1 MKNTSVILII
11 FLIHFGVKAQWQ
23 QVGSTNLSS
32 TVTENISMDID
43 NAGILYC
50 AYKPFSDNY
59 LFVKKYA
66 GGTWLQVGSSA
77 STEAIS
83 EGNMVVGSDGLP
95 VVVYR
100 NFNDSIVVRKF
111 DGTDW
116 QTLGAGPFAK
126 GDSPRIEV
134 NSANVVHVVFN
145 NKAVFPGGSSV
156 FKFEGNLWTPL
167 HTQYIEN
174 LQVSYL
180 DIAFDSNDNAVVS
193 YRRESTGQM
202 SVYKSNGSIWQP
214 IGNTLFT
221 PVNVFFGRLAIDQ
234 NDIPFITFSNP
245 NLNNAGSVMY
255 FDGSA
260 WVYLGAPAFTIDPV
274 YFSALVF
281 DDLNTPFIAYQNGT
295 TKLMQFNG
303 ASWVQVADSPGLGSE
318 HDLIF
323 NQYGNP
329 VLAYTNI
336 YQNYNLTVKQLCTP
350 ISVTQEITLC
360 FGEIYEIEGQI
371 FDEVGT
377 YQVNLLS
384 ASGCDSIVNL
394 NVTVLPLNNF
404 NQSAT
409 ICAGDIFTVGTTQ
422 YDQSGVFTNY
432 LQSIDGCDSMVIT
445 NLTVQAP
452 IETQQSV
459 EICSGES
466 FQVGT
471 TVYTAS
477 GTYNDILQSAQG
489 CDSLVI
495 TYLTV
500 QAPIETQQ
508 SVEICSGESFQVGTT
523 VYTSSGTYNDILQS
537 VEGCDSLVITDLTV
551 LAPIETQQTV
561 EICSGESFQV
571 GTTVYTASGTYNEII
586 QSIEGC
592 DSTVTTVLIVK
603 DPIDLSIDL
612 TGNVLTAN
620 TAGATYQW
628 LDCDNGNAI
637 IVGETNQSYTPAN
650 TGNYA
655 VELTQNSCVDTSAC
669 FLVDYSGIK
678 DLSSTSLLV
687 YPNPSIDGHFSI
699 QFDGAITA
707 IELFDIAGR
716 SILISYAIEK
726 GTINASALESGKYL
740 IRIYS
745 NKGVFNE
752 QLVIAK

>member
-1 MKNTSVILII
+1 MKNTTVILII

-23 QVGSTNLSS
+23 QLGLTNLSS
-32 TVTENISMDID
+32 TVTDNISMDID

-59 LFVKKYA
+59 LFVKKYV
-66 GGTWLQVGSSA
+66 GGTWLQVGSNA

-83 EGNMVVGSDGLP
+83 EGNMVVGNDGLP

-126 GDSPRIEV
+126 GDNPRIEV

-221 PVNVFFGRLAIDQ
+221 PVNVFYGRLAIDQ

-255 FDGSA
+255 FDGLA
-260 WVYLGAPAFTIDPV
+260 WVYLGAPAFTVDPV
-274 YFSALVF
+274 YYSALVF
-281 DDLNTPFIAYQNGT
+281 DDLNTPFIAFQNGT

-303 ASWVQVADSPGLGSE
+303 ASWEQVADSPGLGSE

-350 ISVTQEITLC
+350 ISVNQDITLC
-360 FGEIYEIEGQI
+360 FGEVYQFEGQI

-377 YQVNLLS
+377 YQVNLIS

-394 NVTVLPLNNF
+394 NVTVLPQNNF
-404 NQSAT
+404 NQSAS

-422 YDQSGVFTNY
+422 YDQSGVY
-432 LQSIDGCDSMVIT
+432 
-445 NLTVQAP
+445 
-452 IETQQSV
+452 
-459 EICSGES
+459 
-466 FQVGT
+466 T
-471 TVYTAS
+471 TY
-477 GTYNDILQSAQG
+477 
-489 CDSLVI
+489 
-495 TYLTV
+495 
-500 QAPIETQQ
+500 
-508 SVEICSGESFQVGTT
+508 
-523 VYTSSGTYNDILQS
+523 LQS

-551 LAPIETQQTV
+551 LAPIETQQSL
-561 EICSGESFQV
+561 EICSGESLQV
-571 GTTVYTASGTYNEII
+571 GTTVYTASGTYSDIL
-586 QSIEGC
+586 QSVDGC
-592 DSTVTTVLIVK
+592 DSTVTTVLLVK
-603 DPIDLSIDL
+603 EPIDLSIVL
-612 TGNVLTAN
+612 TGNVLTSN
-620 TAGATYQW
+620 QNGAQYQW
-628 LDCDNGNAI
+628 IDCSTMSDLIGEIDQSFSVIESGEYSLEITLDGCTATSDCQPVDVIGLNELNLDFLISPNPADNSIKVSGSQFDEI
-637 IVGETNQSYTPAN
+637 TVMDLSGRKLIVQKMYNQYDTEIDLIEIEA
-650 TGNYA
+650 GKYI
-655 VELTQNSCVDTSAC
+655 VELKNKDT
-669 FLVDYSGIK
+669 I
-678 DLSSTSLLV
+678 
-687 YPNPSIDGHFSI
+687 I
-699 QFDGAITA
+699 
-707 IELFDIAGR
+707 GR
-716 SILISYAIEK
+716 SIFIKL
-726 GTINASALESGKYL
+726 
-740 IRIYS
+740 
-745 NKGVFNE
+745 
-752 QLVIAK
+752 